1 MRKSLHLLLIL
12 GLLVGA
18 MMMPAEAAKRKPKK
32 VTRKVEATYQAP
44 GFGTSTASV
53 GCSPALGSCGN
64 FAIGPKEKY
73 AKITLTD
80 STGTPVAFSVGQ
92 DTEPGDTTNTIETDH
107 GTFCGTTG
115 KKAIKILPGY
125 EMTIFI
131 WAWGDVVCPTGV
143 GTTGSISA
151 QFSNLP

>member
-12 GLLVGA
+12 GLLMGA
-18 MMMPAEAAKRKPKK
+18 MLVPAEAAKRKKKK

-64 FAIGPKEKY
+64 FAIGSKEKY

-80 STGTPVAFSVGQ
+80 ATGTPVAFSVGQ
-92 DTEPGDTTNTIETDH
+92 DTEPGDTTNTI
-107 GTFCGTTG
+107 
-115 KKAIKILPGY
+115 
-125 EMTIFI
+125 
-131 WAWGDVVCPTGV
+131 
-143 GTTGSISA
+143 
-151 QFSNLP
+151 